1 MNGQVATEVE
11 ELDGNRVRLTVE
23 VPAHDVHHAVE
34 HALSDLSESV
44 KIPGFRKGRIPRPV
58 LVSRLGRERI
68 YSEAVDSHIG
78 GWFWNAA
85 ARRRLRPVAQP
96 QYDFELPRA
105 DDREWSFS
113 ATVEVQPPPELV
125 DWTELEV
132 PRAEVEVPAEAVET
146 ELEALRESIAELV
159 PAEGRP
165 AQEGDT
171 VVIDIVSP
179 SGDVQRD
186 TVVELGSGRLVDEVE
201 AALVGASVGE
211 TKQVSYELA
220 DDSSSTVDVTV
231 KELKE
236 KVLPPL
242 DDDLA
247 RAASE
252 FDSLAELRADIES
265 RFREQLDDEVDRAF
279 RAAAVDRLVVES
291 NVRPAAPL
299 VQSRTAELLSGF
311 VRSLQSRG
319 ISAETYLAL
328 SGRSVEEL
336 EAQFRGEA
344 ALSVAREI
352 ALDALADRLGI
363 DVGDDEIKALVRE
376 QAEAEGEDAEQV
388 IEDIWAHGR
397 QETLREDLRM
407 RAALD
412 RLVEEVKPISTELAE
427 ARDQIWTPDKETP
440 ETETKLW
447 TPGSKEPA

>member
-1 MNGQVATEVE
+1 M
-11 ELDGNRVRLTVE
+11 
-23 VPAHDVHHAVE
+23 
-34 HALSDLSESV
+34 
-44 KIPGFRKGRIPRPV
+44 
-58 LVSRLGRERI
+58 SRLGRERI

-96 QYDFELPRA
+96 EYDFELPRA

-165 AQEGDT
+165 AQAGDT

-328 SGRSVEEL
+328 SGRTVEEL

-376 QAEAEGEDAEQV
+376 QAEAEGEDPEQV

-397 QETLREDLRM
+397 QETLREDLRL